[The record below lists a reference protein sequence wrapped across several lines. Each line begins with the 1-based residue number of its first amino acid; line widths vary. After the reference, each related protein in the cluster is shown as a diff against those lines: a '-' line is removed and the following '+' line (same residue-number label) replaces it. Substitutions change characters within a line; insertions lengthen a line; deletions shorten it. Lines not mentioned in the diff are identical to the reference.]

1 MFGQRQAGQK
11 SWHGAWPA
19 KRTKKSGWL
28 SSVLQRYR
36 KVVRLYR
43 TSQPEA
49 VRCLR
54 TDFRSTIAFFAIL
67 ERHPDWASTHLRTT
81 SRLERFNRCLRR
93 RVRAA
98 NAYHSDAGLQA
109 MVTHEVSTFS
119 TPKQHV

>member
-1 MFGQRQAGQK
+1 MFYV
-11 SWHGAWPA
+11 WPETS
-19 KRTKKSGWL
+19 R
-28 SSVLQRYR
+28 
-36 KVVRLYR
+36 VVRLYR